1 MLTIAAASSSIAR
14 FSRAV
19 SNTKRCLVYA
29 SIVARHAYIASRQ
42 LPLSAAG
49 PDAASTL
56 LTAASVASMLAL
68 SITAQK
74 AEKRSASGGLQ
85 TNA

>member
-1 MLTIAAASSSIAR
+1 
-14 FSRAV
+14 
-19 SNTKRCLVYA
+19 VYA
-29 SIVARHAYIASRQ
+29 SIVARHAYIARRQ

-56 LTAASVASMLAL
+56 LTAASVASMLPL

-74 AEKRSASGGLQ
+74 AEKRSASAGLQ